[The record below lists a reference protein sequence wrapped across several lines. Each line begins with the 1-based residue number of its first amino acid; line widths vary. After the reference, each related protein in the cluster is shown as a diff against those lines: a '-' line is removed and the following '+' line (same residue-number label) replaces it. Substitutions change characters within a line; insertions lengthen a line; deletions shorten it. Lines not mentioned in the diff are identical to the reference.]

1 MRGRA
6 SKELMYT
13 FTVNL
18 SPVVREGGGG
28 GGVGVYTLLLDNFF
42 LKFPVRRG
50 IFSWNFDK
58 LTKCP

>member
-1 MRGRA
+1 MRGTA

-28 GGVGVYTLLLDNFF
+28 GGGGVHPPSGQLFFKISRTARNF
-42 LKFPVRRG
+42 LM
-50 IFSWNFDK
+50 K
-58 LTKCP
+58 LW